1 VKRGWLLRA
10 MLRLV
15 PRSWRET
22 VAADLEEE
30 ARAARHGHGWVAARS
45 IETGLRLRSATT
57 GEVFSGDVRSAVRA
71 LTREAW
77 SSMAIV
83 LTLAL
88 GIGATTAVYAVFN
101 HVSLRPI
108 PGVADPDSLVT
119 IVFQPEN
126 EPRTWSSG
134 SGDALRLFA
143 EADLGLEAL
152 AVWEGGPRERPVVV
166 HPGEDPRLVNVEQ
179 VSANYLETL
188 GVRPRIGRLLTP
200 AEASDPG
207 AGVVLVSEVMWR
219 REFGGASD
227 VLGRRLSVS
236 GSPFVIVGVVDDYRG
251 WNAIGADAADVFL
264 PAAIALGPTTN
275 TISQLIARP
284 RPGMSTAMLQT
295 RLRETYE
302 PLRRTLTGRQAET
315 VPWVYPG
322 LRLGPIS
329 RTLGVSFGLMLGIA
343 GLLLVLACVNA
354 ANLLIAR
361 TVRRRQDL
369 ALRAA
374 LGASRW
380 RLVRTL
386 TVEAALLAFSAVL
399 CGLAMTLAV
408 ARILN
413 GVQVF
418 DVVDPLSDVAIDW
431 RVASFA
437 SAAGIVTIL
446 LFALAPILSATRV
459 DLRQVLQESS
469 ASVVGSARFRRGLVA
484 VQLGLSLML
493 MAGAGVLA
501 QSLGNLRG
509 VDTGMQPAGV
519 YAFTLNP
526 GLIGL
531 RGSDATS
538 LRERTI
544 DAFRATPGVIAAGTA
559 SPHAF
564 LSSRSIVELRAQS
577 GAAPGNV
584 AERSVVSPG
593 YFEAVGV
600 PLLEG
605 RGFGSADA
613 ATPDEAPWYPAIVS
627 ASLARA
633 LSGDQPAL
641 GRRFA
646 VGAPFGDWER
656 LREVEVVG
664 VAGDTRTTLSLRR
677 REPAVVLYEPTGQD
691 FVFSRVY
698 VRSAGPVEAAR
709 STVFQV
715 MREVEPRLPLV
726 DPSALSGELERL
738 LVEDRALTR
747 LLVTV
752 AIAATLLGFTG
763 VYAVSAYLV
772 TERTRE
778 FGLRIALGAT
788 SGAIVRHAEHGMLV
802 VAGAGSVLGLAGY
815 SLGSQLIAAR
825 LFGISALDP
834 VTLAGA
840 TMLLAAAA
848 AVACWLPARRAAR
861 TDPAEVLRS
870 T

>member
-1 VKRGWLLRA
+1 VKRGWLLRV

-15 PRSWRET
+15 PQSWRET
-22 VAADLEEE
+22 VAGDLEEE
-30 ARAARHGHGWVAARS
+30 AQTARHGHGWVAARTVQ
-45 IETGLRLRSATT
+45 TGLRLRSATM
-57 GEVFSGDVRSAVRA
+57 GEVVSGDVRSAVRA

-77 SSMAIV
+77 SSTAIV

-119 IVFQPEN
+119 IVFQPKN

-134 SGDALRLFA
+134 SRDALRLFA

-166 HPGEDPRLVNVEQ
+166 HPGEDPRLVNVER

-251 WNAIGADAADVFL
+251 WNAIGAGAADIFL

-275 TISQLIARP
+275 TISQLIARA
-284 RPGMSTAMLQT
+284 RPGMSAMLQT

-329 RTLGVSFGLMLGIA
+329 LTLGVSFGLMLGIS

-446 LFALAPILSATRV
+446 VFALAPILSATRV

-493 MAGAGVLA
+493 VAGAGVLA
-501 QSLGNLRG
+501 QSLGNLRS
-509 VDTGMQPAGV
+509 VDTGMQPDGV

-531 RGSDATS
+531 RGSDAAS

-564 LSSRSIVELRAQS
+564 LSSRSMVELRAQS
-577 GAAPGNV
+577 GAAPGIV

-593 YFEAVGV
+593 YFETVGV
-600 PLLEG
+600 PVLEG

-613 ATPDEAPWYPAIVS
+613 AIPDEAPWHPAIVS

-646 VGAPFGDWER
+646 VGTRFGEWER

-664 VAGDTRTTLSLRR
+664 VAGDSQTTLSLRR
-677 REPAVVLYEPTGQD
+677 REPAVVLYEPTGQT

-698 VRSAGPVEAAR
+698 VKHAGSIEAAR
-709 STVFQV
+709 SAVFSV

-726 DPSALSGELERL
+726 EPSTLGGETERL

-752 AIAATLLGFTG
+752 AIVATLLGFTG
-763 VYAVSAYLV
+763 VYAVTAYQV
-772 TERTRE
+772 TERKRE

-788 SGAIVRHAEHGMLV
+788 KRAIVRHAERGMLFM
-802 VAGAGSVLGLAGY
+802 ALTGTAMGLAGY
-815 SLGSQLIAAR
+815 SVGSQLIAAR
-825 LFGISALDP
+825 LFGITALDP

-840 TMLLAAAA
+840 TVLLAAAA

-861 TDPAEVLRS
+861 TDPAEVLRAQ
-870 T
+870 